1 MFSRLPPVTKA
12 LLIVNVL
19 VFLLQNVMPGWVV
32 QPLELWPMAVGG
44 LDYGPMRGFMPWQLL
59 TYGFLHADPM
69 HLLFNM
75 LAVAM
80 FGASLEFTWGPRRFL
95 TYYLVCVVGA
105 GLCQLVVS
113 TWMVASSA
121 MLYPTIGASGG
132 VFGLLFAYGMLF
144 PQRRVMLLIPPI
156 PMRARTLVIVYGVLE
171 LLLGFT
177 GLQPGVAHF
186 AHLGGMLFGW
196 LIILYWRRPRNPRP
210 PSPPPRKDR
219 STHLR
224 VVK

>member
-12 LLIVNVL
+12 LLIVNVV
-19 VFLLQNVMPGWVV
+19 VFLLQAVLPGWVV
-32 QPLELWPMAVGG
+32 GPLELWPVEVGG
-44 LDYGPMRGFMPWQLL
+44 LEFGPNRGFMPWQLL

-69 HLLFNM
+69 HVLFNM

-80 FGASLEFTWGPRRFL
+80 FGASLEFTWGSRRYL

-113 TWMVASSA
+113 TWMVTSSG

-132 VFGLLFAYGMLF
+132 VFGLLLGYGLLF

-156 PMRARTLVIVYGVLE
+156 PMRARTLVIVYGALE

-196 LIILYWRRPRNPRP
+196 LMILYWRRPRRPRP
-210 PSPPPRKDR
+210 PSPPPRR
-219 STHLR
+219 ERPAHLR